1 MFMKPLLL
9 PVLVGPNNH
18 IQQIQQHGW
27 LWSSMMMASPPVE
40 SAPERR
46 AWLSILAKAPSMDV
60 AAAWDALAERPIYTM
75 LRAPE
80 IGMVLVRGRMGGAGD
95 AFNLGEMT
103 VTRAAVRLATGETGV
118 GYVSGRNRQHA
129 EIAAAVDAMMQS
141 PALRPTVEGAVVARL
156 ARAQQEKRDTA
167 ARKAAAT
174 KVDFFTM
181 VRTREPA

>member
-1 MFMKPLLL
+1 
-9 PVLVGPNNH
+9 
-18 IQQIQQHGW
+18 
-27 LWSSMMMASPPVE
+27 MAVSPTAGAP
-40 SAPERR
+40 PERR
-46 AWLSILAKAPSMDV
+46 TWLSVLAKAPASDV
-60 AAAWDALAERPIYTM
+60 IAAWDALEARPAYST

-103 VTRAAVRLATGETGV
+103 VTRAAVRLETGETGV
-118 GYVSGRNRQHA
+118 GYVSGRNRRHA

-141 PALRPTVEGAVVARL
+141 QALRPAVEGAMVARL
-156 ARAQQEKRDTA
+156 AREQQARRDTA

>member
-1 MFMKPLLL
+1 MTL
-9 PVLVGPNNH
+9 
-18 IQQIQQHGW
+18 
-27 LWSSMMMASPPVE
+27 SPAAQ

-46 AWLSILAKAPSMDV
+46 TWLSVLAKAPPGDV
-60 AAAWDALAERPIYTM
+60 IAAWDGLSERPAYTT

-103 VTRAAVRLATGETGV
+103 VTRAAVRLETGETGV
-118 GYVSGRNRQHA
+118 GYVSGRSRRHA

-141 PALRPTVEGAVVARL
+141 AALRPVVEVAIVARL
-156 ARAQQEKRDTA
+156 AREQQERRDA
-167 ARKAAAT
+167 SARKAAAT